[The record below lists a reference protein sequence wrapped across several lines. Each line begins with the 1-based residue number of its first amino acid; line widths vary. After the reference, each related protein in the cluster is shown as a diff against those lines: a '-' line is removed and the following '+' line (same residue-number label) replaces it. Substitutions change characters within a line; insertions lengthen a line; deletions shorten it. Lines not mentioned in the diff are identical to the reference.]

1 MPTLQ
6 QQIVE
11 RFLASLAKS
20 GGWDRERLGKLR
32 ELMTAEKPP
41 KADDFVSVFSMSAG
55 GDIE

>member
-11 RFLASLAKS
+11 RFLARLAES
-20 GGWDRERLGKLR
+20 QGLDRERLDKLR
-32 ELMTAEKPP
+32 ELMTSEKPP
-41 KADDFVSVFSMSAG
+41 KADDFVSMFSMSAG